1 MTATDF
7 TTRLGMSLPI
17 IQAPMAGVST
27 PALAA
32 AVSQAGGLGALGLGA
47 MDAETARLAIT
58 RTQALTDRPFCVNL
72 FCHHPAIPD
81 PAREA
86 AWLAWLAPQFA
97 AFGATPPAA
106 LKEIYTSFV
115 ADDDMLQMLLQTRP
129 AVVSLHFGLP
139 PRKVLQALKAA
150 GIYLM
155 ATATQLDEARRIAEA
170 GVDAIVAQGIEAGGH
185 RGTFDDTAS
194 DEGLGVLAL
203 TQLLAGRLS
212 LPVIA
217 AGGIMNGAGIA
228 AALALGAQAVQMGT
242 AFVSCP
248 ESAAD
253 DAYRQALLGHDYVAT
268 RYTRAISG
276 RPARAIVN
284 RLVELGA
291 APDAP
296 PVPAYPLTYDAGKAL
311 HAAARA
317 QGENGFAAQWAGQGA
332 ALSRGLPAAEL
343 MAALAEEWRQAR

>member
-47 MDAETARLAIT
+47 MDAETARQAIT
-58 RTQALTDRPFCVNL
+58 CTQALTDRPFCVNL
-72 FCHHPAIPD
+72 FCHRPATPD

-97 AFGATPPAA
+97 AFGAQPPAA
-106 LKEIYTSFV
+106 LKELYTSFV

-139 PRKVLQALKAA
+139 PRKTLQALKAA

-155 ATATQLDEARRIAEA
+155 ATATQLDEARLIAEA

-203 TQLLAGRLS
+203 TQLLAERLP

-228 AALALGAQAVQMGT
+228 AALALGAQAVQLGT

-253 DAYRQALLGHDYVAT
+253 DAFRQALLGQDYVAT
-268 RYTRAISG
+268 RHTRAISG

-296 PVPAYPLTYDAGKAL
+296 PVPAYPLAYDAGKAL

-317 QGENGFAAQWAGQGA
+317 QGESGFAAQWAGQGA